1 MDLAQFSL
9 KIFQVLRR
17 GPIKREPKDFEEYQ
31 HAYGMYESLKSNP
44 ENFCTI
50 HVIQMNN
57 NDPGIR
63 QMVMS
68 LFASK
73 MFESNNT
80 LYLRLSPSY
89 RDSLNTKLLDKMANE
104 NINNVLHQY
113 VNVFEKMYNICITN
127 SIPFPQFLPSIF
139 HMYIQGDREHRNYTL
154 NLLEKIIV
162 SIPPN
167 DMKNVFDVI
176 VNIINQTINS
186 NDGDLMSNAMSIIKE
201 LIQYANDNNM
211 FLDKAIPLY
220 PVLHQ
225 VTLTIIKDTSFYSL
239 WVYVFEIEQQVF
251 NVYIPQLV
259 QFIPTTIK
267 LALDICNVDEDE
279 YYDTD
284 VHNIAMELVVTIFEI
299 YYKEMK
305 NAQDLQKYTFETLM
319 KWLCDVDDI
328 QEWYT
333 NEDELEDS
341 PYYFQAEEV
350 IERITHM
357 IGASNFVNFLIQHR
371 SLLNSNDW
379 KQRLAFLTALNAAI
393 NSKKSSISKAAIDL
407 CRLVFP
413 LSRDKN
419 PRVRNQVL
427 IFSNRIFKLYPNTQE
442 NIADGVLQIIGTGIA
457 DEIPRNQSKACDLAT
472 SLISS
477 LTLQQLSP
485 YLNNFIKVIAP
496 LIESDDPGV
505 VAEALC
511 SLSNIIVKMKVGVD
525 DFFVQ
530 IIPILQRV
538 LEKTSDYT
546 DLFEVKGRI
555 IEMISIIATK
565 LNDKYIGSCTQ
576 IIINEIK
583 RVMNIPNLEISDPL
597 FGYIETS
604 FTRLADLLKDQCA
617 PMLPIMIPIILK
629 RVNLNI
635 VSQYEYYETQKVYC
649 GDEVL
654 NVYIEE
660 AEEKVNAIISIA
672 DLSNSL
678 KNIFF
683 PYVEQCLSS
692 VIPLIGLKAYQRV
705 RIAAVRCS
713 VSLIGSF
720 ISGKEKETGDVQHAM
735 NALTHYCSEIINAI
749 IQNLTNETDIEV
761 ISEQILGLQH
771 IIEANRIPL
780 GKQQINSI
788 FEVLKRL
795 LVNYIQQSEINDN
808 NPKDEDSD
816 EENDEEGTFCFNYR
830 SLLQTLATSM
840 LQFFLEEFQNI
851 LLPILKAS
859 LTTNG
864 VSLKVIGFVAS
875 IFSTVI
881 LFANQ
886 TSFIENIMG
895 IIIKLASTKDVEI
908 LNQCMENILLL
919 VQVPCIQPYLQQI
932 LDIIKIGLGL
942 KEESEMLYNTSVM
955 TLGKCICYNLQ
966 AFNKEIVLS
975 WFSFLPIDSYP
986 DDILSFLFTIF
997 AHSQLIPLT
1006 NETITKTLLILINCL
1021 ASKDSN
1027 QIRSVTK
1034 DLVTEQLKLWFQ
1046 NNSALIEPIWEQTNQ
1061 QQKELLNELLQ

>member
-9 KIFQVLRR
+9 KIFQVLHR
-17 GPIKREPKDFEEYQ
+17 GPTKREPKCAEEYQ
-31 HAYGMYESLKSNP
+31 WALGMYGALKSNP

-50 HVIQMNN
+50 HILQMNN
-57 NDPGIR
+57 EDPNIR
-63 QMVMS
+63 QLAMT
-68 LFASK
+68 LFAGK
-73 MFESNNT
+73 MFELNDT
-80 LYLRLSPSY
+80 LYLKLSPNY
-89 RDSLNTKLLDKMANE
+89 RDSLNTKLLDKMASE
-104 NINNVLHQY
+104 NMASILHQY
-113 VNVFEKMYNICITN
+113 VNIFEKLYSICITN
-127 SIPFPQFLPSIF
+127 SIPFPQFLPSIL
-139 HMYIQGDREHRNYTL
+139 HMCVQGDREHQNYCL

-167 DMKNVFDVI
+167 DMKNAFDVI
-176 VNIINQTINS
+176 VNLVNQAISS

-211 FLDKAIPLY
+211 CLDKAISLY
-220 PVLHQ
+220 PILHQ
-225 VTLTIIKDTSFYSL
+225 VTLTIIKNTSFDSL
-239 WVYVFEIEQQVF
+239 WIYVFEIEQQIF
-251 NVYIPQLV
+251 DVYIPQLA
-259 QFIPTTIK
+259 QFIPITIK
-267 LALDICNVDEDE
+267 LALDVCNLDEDE
-279 YYDTD
+279 HYDTE
-284 VHNIAMELVVTIFEI
+284 VHSIAMELVVTIFEI

-305 NAQDLQKYTFETLM
+305 NVQDLQKYTFTTLM

-328 QEWYT
+328 PEWYT
-333 NEDELEDS
+333 NEDEIEDS

-357 IGASNFVNFLIQHR
+357 TGASNFVNFLIQHI
-371 SLLNSNDW
+371 SLLTSKDW

-393 NSKKSSISKAAIDL
+393 NSKKSSISKAAVDL

-413 LSRDKN
+413 LSSDEN

-442 NIADGVLQIIGTGIA
+442 NIAESVLQIIGTGIA

-477 LTLQQLSP
+477 LTPQQLSP

-511 SLSNIIVKMKVGVD
+511 SLSNIILKMKVGID

-530 IIPILQRV
+530 IIPMLQRV

-565 LNDKYIGSCTQ
+565 LNDKYIGTCTQ
-576 IIINEIK
+576 IIINEIQ

-617 PMLPIMIPIILK
+617 PMLPTMIPIILK

-635 VSQYEYYETQKVYC
+635 VSQCEYCETQKVYC

-660 AEEKVNAIISIA
+660 AEEKVNAITSIA
-672 DLSNSL
+672 DLSNDL

-705 RIAAVRCS
+705 RTAAVRCS

-720 ISGKEKETGDVQHAM
+720 ISGKEKETGDIQQAM
-735 NALTHYCSEIINAI
+735 IAATPYCSQITDAI
-749 IQNLTNETDIEV
+749 IKNLITETAIEV
-761 ISEQILGLQH
+761 ISEQIIGLQR
-771 IIEANRIPL
+771 IIEANRLPL
-780 GKQQINSI
+780 GKQQMNSI
-788 FEVLKRL
+788 LEVLKIL
-795 LVNYIQQSEINDN
+795 LVNYIQQSELKDN
-808 NPKDEDSD
+808 NLKDEDSD
-816 EENDEEGTFCFNYR
+816 EGNEEEGTFCFNYR
-830 SLLQTLATSM
+830 SLLQTLATFM
-840 LQFFLEEFQNI
+840 PQLFLEEFQNI

-875 IFSTVI
+875 IFSTII

-886 TSFIENIMG
+886 TSFIENIIG

-932 LDIIKIGLGL
+932 LEIIKIGLGL
-942 KEESEMLYNTSVM
+942 KDESEMLYNTSVM

-975 WFSFLPIDSYP
+975 WFSLLPIDSYP

-1006 NETITKTLLILINCL
+1006 KETITKTLLILISCL

-1027 QIRSVTK
+1027 HIRSVTK